1 MKLTPE
7 EKKIYKNFLPGAL
20 SKTGFIGQDTRH
32 IHEIVAEDL
41 RVLSAHGTDQV
52 QAADRLQFFIDVG
65 RAGLENPVD
74 IDRFTVEV
82 RWARGRISCPFSHPG
97 VYPLI
102 HVKLKDRTAGTRII
116 YSQLSVH
123 LIRQHGFFGGI
134 GSIYRINPL
143 DVIELMK
150 ANIQPKQKELL

>member
-7 EKKIYKNFLPGAL
+7 EKKIYKNFLPGVI
-20 SKTGFIGQDTRH
+20 SKAGFMGEDRRH

-41 RVLSAHGTDQV
+41 RILSASGTDQAQV
-52 QAADRLQFFIDVG
+52 ADRLQFFIDVG

-97 VYPLI
+97 SYPLI
-102 HVKLKDRTAGTRII
+102 HVKLNDRIAGKTLI

-134 GSIYRINPL
+134 GSIYRVNPL
-143 DVIELMK
+143 DVIEMMK
-150 ANIQPKQKELL
+150 ANI